1 MRRLLISTA
10 LLSASATSALAE
22 PSALEKA
29 YAKELAYLKA
39 EKAALEARLAATD
52 LSTLKAEKQL
62 ESELGAA
69 EDRLLL
75 ARRRAEEIE
84 GRLRGLERQ
93 SDGEE
98 RSSFVRES
106 VARAEETLGG
116 YGVSASSDPE
126 ALLPDAVRSV
136 FVSASR
142 AIEEGTQLRRGPGTF
157 FLADG
162 RQVDGQLVH
171 WGRVAAFGDSPEGA
185 GILVPAGGGRL
196 RVWDE
201 PAAAVA
207 VALARGSAPAVLRTF
222 LFEATDVAV
231 KKREAKTVAKELA
244 LGGSIAY
251 VIAALGLLALLMVM
265 LRSVRLLAEGARV
278 GNLVDE
284 VVVLVTEGRLS
295 QARERVAAAGGTM
308 ARVLQSTLDALAGP
322 RAQRDD
328 VVHEAMLREIPGVER
343 FSSAI
348 LVFAAVAPL
357 LGLLGTVTGMI
368 STFDVI
374 TEFGTGDPRMLSGGI
389 SEALI
394 TTKLGL
400 VVAIPALLAGTLLNG
415 RADALLASIQY
426 GTLRV
431 LNAADRDKEHAAPS
445 TAAKTNAAESAL
457 AFGAPVTGSS

>member
-62 ESELGAA
+62 KSELGAA

-142 AIEEGTQLRRGPGTF
+142 AIEEGAQLRRGPGTF

-162 RQVDGQLVH
+162 RQVEGQLVH

-278 GNLVDE
+278 GTLGDE
-284 VVVLVTEGRLS
+284 PGARARGR
-295 QARERVAAAGGTM
+295 RR
-308 ARVLQSTLDALAGP
+308 RHHGP
-322 RAQRDD
+322 RAPSHAR
-328 VVHEAMLREIPGVER
+328 RPRWSPGPTR
-343 FSSAI
+343 
-348 LVFAAVAPL
+348 
-357 LGLLGTVTGMI
+357 
-368 STFDVI
+368 
-374 TEFGTGDPRMLSGGI
+374 
-389 SEALI
+389 
-394 TTKLGL
+394 
-400 VVAIPALLAGTLLNG
+400 
-415 RADALLASIQY
+415 
-426 GTLRV
+426 
-431 LNAADRDKEHAAPS
+431 
-445 TAAKTNAAESAL
+445 
-457 AFGAPVTGSS
+457 